1 MKRNIFKNIV
11 AALAAAVALTA
22 CYEDK
27 GNYDYNE
34 SAVAQIT
41 IDGLPETMTIA
52 QKVDVIDLKPTITSS
67 LDGVIDDNNENFDFS
82 CKFLINSGYFEDGE
96 REMDINP
103 DHKKDIS
110 FKPEVKSG
118 TYVLWY
124 RVTDKRTGVSVN
136 HPINVSIVSTVS
148 NGWMVL
154 CDEGDQNLVR
164 LDMVSVLGEGREAV
178 ITDLLGPDA
187 QVRHNANAITAYA
200 FYQYNNILI
209 STAEGG
215 SWLNSDLTTSS
226 QRDAENDFIVPLAD
240 QTVTTAVTYGH
251 YCQYRITDK
260 GNLFAIGTTYGSAFE
275 EPINTDVS
283 LGKPTYQVAQSVG
296 AIPNYYCYS
305 NCSMFYDITNNRFMG
320 RGNFSNA
327 LQPLQ
332 ALEAEAQPLA
342 EDNIT
347 KFIKFYPTTFGG
359 ERIYSVLESAS
370 GDRYVYG
377 HDVSGASV
385 AAITLDFHK
394 KITAPGFNTAKCYA
408 FHSQYPYVAYDKGNE
423 VALYNILEDKAGAG
437 VTLPANEEI
446 TMVKGNIFCQD
457 YSVKD
462 PEFNKLNYTI
472 LVGSYDKADPVHGG
486 VLRIYNVVSDG
497 VNAHL
502 ELVKEY
508 KGFAKIKDVVYRE
521 SYMY

>member
-1 MKRNIFKNIV
+1 MKRSIFKNIIAV
-11 AALAAAVALTA
+11 FAAAVALTA

-27 GNYDYNE
+27 GNYDYDDE
-34 SAVAQIT
+34 AVATIT
-41 IDGLPETMTIA
+41 IEGLPETMTIA
-52 QKVDVIDLKPTITSS
+52 QKVDEIVLKPVVTSS
-67 LDGVIDDNNENFDFS
+67 KDGVIDENNENFEFS
-82 CKFLINSGYFEDGE
+82 CKFLINSGYFADGE

-103 DHKKDIS
+103 DHKKDIT

-118 TYVLWY
+118 TCVVWY

-136 HPINVSIVSTVS
+136 HPIDVSIVSTTS

-154 CDEGDQNLVR
+154 CDQGDDNLVR

-209 STAEGG
+209 STDEGG
-215 SWLNSDLTTSS
+215 SWLNDDLTTSK
-226 QRDAENDFIVPLAD
+226 QRDTENDFIVPPAG

-260 GNLFAIGTTYGSAFE
+260 GNIYAIGTSFGSTFE
-275 EPINTDVS
+275 EPINTNVS
-283 LGKPTYQVAQSVG
+283 LGAPTYQVAQSVG

-305 NCSMFYDITNNRFMG
+305 NCAMFYDITNNRFMG
-320 RGNFSNA
+320 RYNFSNA

-332 ALEAEAQPLA
+332 ALEPEAQPLA
-342 EDNIT
+342 EDNIK
-347 KFIKFYPTTFGG
+347 KFIKYYPTTFGG
-359 ERIYSVLESAS
+359 ERIYSVLESAN
-370 GDRYVYG
+370 GERYVYG

-394 KITAPGFNTAKCYA
+394 KITAPGFNTAKYYA
-408 FHSQYPYVAYDKGNE
+408 FHSQYPYVAFDNGNK
-423 VALYNILEDKAGAG
+423 VDLYNILEEKSGTG
-437 VTLPANEEI
+437 VSLPANEVI

-457 YSVKD
+457 YSQKN
-462 PEFNKLNYTI
+462 PEFNKLNNTI

-508 KGFAKIKDVVYRE
+508 KGFAKIKDVCYRE